1 MTRPILFRSHVS
13 PRSRSGT
20 SNIMMRS
27 RGSDWS
33 HLRPY
38 TDMDDTRDISWKK
51 VWPTGLS
58 TKVRET
64 PGEYEIITYVG
75 ATPYD
80 DFFIEN
86 SSESRDYAREKCRTL
101 IEMSA
106 RYNQYSYQHYSGSSG
121 LDRLVRSQPKNTLIC
136 ISDTP
141 ITPEI
146 QVLAHH
152 NDVIYLDFV
161 HPWEIDP
168 GSDIMFSWQILD
180 IKKYLYEYN
189 STKNILKNDIKKIQ
203 ASYILL
209 QTSNDFSRVLNTF
222 FKNRYHHG

>member
-20 SNIMMRS
+20 SDTRVRS

-33 HLRPY
+33 HLRAY
-38 TDMDDTRDISWKK
+38 TDTDDTRDISWKK

-58 TKVRET
+58 TRVRET
-64 PGEYEIITYVG
+64 PGEYEIITYSG
-75 ATPYD
+75 TTPYD
-80 DFFIEN
+80 DFFVKN
-86 SSESRDYAREKCRTL
+86 LSESPGYAKEKCRAL

-106 RYNQYSYQHYSGSSG
+106 RYNQYDYQHYAGSLG
-121 LDRLVRSQPKNTLIC
+121 LDRLIRSQPRNTLIC
-136 ISDTP
+136 ISGIT

-146 QVLAHH
+146 QLLAYH
-152 NDVIYLDFV
+152 NDLIYLDFV
-161 HPWEIDP
+161 HPWEMDP
-168 GSDIMFSWQILD
+168 SSDIMFSWWVLD
-180 IKKYLYEYN
+180 IQKYLYGYMSAKKLMED
-189 STKNILKNDIKKIQ
+189 SIKQIQ

-209 QTSNDFSRVLNTF
+209 KTTDDLSMSLNTF